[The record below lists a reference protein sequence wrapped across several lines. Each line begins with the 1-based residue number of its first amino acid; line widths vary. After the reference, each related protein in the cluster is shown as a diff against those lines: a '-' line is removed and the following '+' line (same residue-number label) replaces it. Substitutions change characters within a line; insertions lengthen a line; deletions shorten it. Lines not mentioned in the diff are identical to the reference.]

1 MASRTSDDLPAV
13 RVRNSNDSRSAS
25 PPLSARVPPSGTMS
39 GSLLRPIRLRR
50 ARDHR
55 LRCVAAAA
63 LGDAVALASD
73 RRQVSQAPQLQVQA
87 LKTAGGHRAGHR
99 LRPLFC
105 PGLQEHGSSASDPV
119 EVRTR
124 ATARPLFNPQSSGFE
139 LAQCALGRFQG
150 LRLRHCDEVPSKAA
164 GDQVEQFGSGHAG
177 TLLQAMAAVCRNKG
191 IFEAPAFRQSRIAN
205 YVLEEGAGT
214 RRARPFPIAE
224 PGRPRIALTGIA
236 CTATISGGL
245 GARRKAR

>member
-1 MASRTSDDLPAV
+1 MHGPYQKWSRAALSIILGEARTLPCLP
-13 RVRNSNDSRSAS
+13 RSNEA
-25 PPLSARVPPSGTMS
+25 G
-39 GSLLRPIRLRR
+39 
-50 ARDHR
+50 HR
-55 LRCVAAAA
+55 LRP
-63 LGDAVALASD
+63 LL
-73 RRQVSQAPQLQVQA
+73 
-87 LKTAGGHRAGHR
+87 GHR

-124 ATARPLFNPQSSGFE
+124 ATARPLFNPQPSGFE

-191 IFEAPAFRQSRIAN
+191 IFEAPAFCQSRIAN

-224 PGRPRIALTGIA
+224 PGRSRIALTGIA
-236 CTATISGGL
+236 CEEVATISGVL
-245 GARRKAR
+245 NARRKAR